1 MCILYIFA
9 PTIFF
14 NILTFFDMKKT
25 ALFSALLSTCFL
37 LPVAVTAQNANDAT
51 YAGNKSKIE
60 EWRNDRFGM
69 FIHWGPVALT
79 GKEISWSRGSQTPV
93 AEYDELYKRFNPVN
107 FNADSVVSL
116 AKAAGMKYIVL
127 TTKHHDGFCLWA
139 TRQTDHN
146 IMNSPYHE
154 DIVKKLADA
163 CRKQGMKFG
172 AYYSTCDWYN
182 PDFPLTSPGGRAK
195 REKSNLDAYTS
206 YLKREVAELLVNYGP
221 LYVLW
226 FDVPQKFDKQRGQGV
241 VDFARSLQPD
251 IIINN
256 RTGAPGDFDTP
267 EQRVGKYNDA
277 RPWETCMTIANQ
289 WSWRPNDKVKS
300 LDACI
305 SALVRSAGGDGNLLF
320 NVGPKPDGSIEPEQ
334 VARLKEMGKW
344 MEQYGQTIYGTKG
357 GPFKPATW
365 GATTRKGDKIFVHIL
380 KGTAG
385 NFVLPDLGVAVK
397 SARILGGKRV
407 SVKSKKG
414 QLTIKLSQKD
424 FKPVDTII
432 ELTMAKDVMDI
443 PAVDVPE
450 AAKQK

>member
-1 MCILYIFA
+1 M
-9 PTIFF
+9 
-14 NILTFFDMKKT
+14 
-25 ALFSALLSTCFL
+25 
-37 LPVAVTAQNANDAT
+37 
-51 YAGNKSKIE
+51 
-60 EWRNDRFGM
+60 
-69 FIHWGPVALT
+69 H
-79 GKEISWSRGSQTPV
+79 
-93 AEYDELYKRFNPVN
+93 AET
-107 FNADSVVSL
+107 S
-116 AKAAGMKYIVL
+116 I
-127 TTKHHDGFCLWA
+127 
-139 TRQTDHN
+139 
-146 IMNSPYHE
+146 
-154 DIVKKLADA
+154 
-163 CRKQGMKFG
+163 KFG
-172 AYYSTCDWYN
+172 TYYSTCDGTI
-182 PDFPLTSPGGRAK
+182 DSRSPVPEESE
-195 REKSNLDAYTS
+195 REKSDIDAYTS
-206 YLKREVAELLVNYGP
+206 ISKDSGGIAGYYGP

-226 FDVPQKFDKQRGQGV
+226 FDVPQMFDKQRGQGV

-267 EQRVGKYNDA
+267 EQRVGKYNDV

-357 GPFKPATW
+357 GPFKPTAW

-380 KGTAG
+380 QGTAE
-385 NFVLPDLGVAVK
+385 NLVLPDLGVAVK
-397 SARILGGKRV
+397 SARILNGKQV
-407 SVKSKKG
+407 NVKSKKG

-432 ELTMAKDVMDI
+432 ELTMAKDVMEI

-450 AAKQK
+450 VAKK